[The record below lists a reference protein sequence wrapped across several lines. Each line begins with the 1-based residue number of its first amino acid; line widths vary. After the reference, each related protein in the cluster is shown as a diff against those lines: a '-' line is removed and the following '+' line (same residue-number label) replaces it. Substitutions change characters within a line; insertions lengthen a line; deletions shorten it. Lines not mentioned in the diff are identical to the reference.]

1 VGVIEHAKAQGY
13 SQRSGSENCPWVSG
27 GHDGD
32 RHGGCEVAMQVLRA
46 ICVGSRAGESYRAL
60 QGADEQSVE
69 NLAGLVRV
77 ANILE
82 CFCRVLAANVEENF
96 LTASVGQ
103 Y

>member
-1 VGVIEHAKAQGY
+1 MQKRMGI
-13 SQRSGSENCPWVSG
+13 RSGTVPKIV
-27 GHDGD
+27 
-32 RHGGCEVAMQVLRA
+32 R
-46 ICVGSRAGESYRAL
+46 GSRADTTETDTEGARVRCRFYVLYALAVEPGESYRAL

-69 NLAGLVRV
+69 DLAGLVRV